1 MNRPVKNRHD
11 KAKPPEKELTLQFP
25 PIPIISHE
33 QHHAQRNLKFEKDAR
48 IQMRPRRGFTLL
60 EMVVVV
66 AVIALLMIFLLPA
79 LSRARAQGRCVTCM
93 SNIRQLTT
101 AYLAYADA
109 NDGKLY
115 RCDSNVAQIAFPP
128 DSQEIE
134 ISALTSFAGGDR
146 RLFHCI
152 EDLRDGCRSYS
163 INDYLGGSFP
173 FIGMKHVPDLLRIAN
188 AARTFVF
195 IEETPPKTKNGY
207 TGGFVV
213 LPYPADRWADSPAI
227 LHSRGTCLSFADGHC
242 EFWQWSD
249 DRTRALPLTKFPQTT
264 DNPDLIHL
272 QAVSGQPGS
281 PIQ

>member
-1 MNRPVKNRHD
+1 
-11 KAKPPEKELTLQFP
+11 
-25 PIPIISHE
+25 
-33 QHHAQRNLKFEKDAR
+33 
-48 IQMRPRRGFTLL
+48 MRRSRGFTLL
-60 EMVVVV
+60 ELVVVV
-66 AVIALLMIFLLPA
+66 AVIALLMILLLTA
-79 LSRARAQGRCVTCM
+79 LARARAQGRCVTCM

-101 AYLAYADA
+101 AYFAYADA
-109 NDGKLY
+109 NDGRLY
-115 RCDSNVAQIAFPP
+115 PCDSNVTQIAFPP
-128 DSQEIE
+128 EFQEAE
-134 ISALTSFAGGDR
+134 IAPLTHFAGDA

-152 EDLRDGCRSYS
+152 EDTRYGCRSYS

-173 FIGMKHVPDLLRIAN
+173 FIGMKHVPDLRRIPN
-188 AARTFVF
+188 ASRTFVF

-227 LHSRGTCLSFADGHC
+227 LHTRGTCLSFADGHC

-272 QAVSGQPGS
+272 QSVSGQPGA
-281 PIQ
+281 PLQ